1 MQEMWVRFLGEEDP
15 LEKEMATHSGIL
27 AKKIP
32 CTEEPAGLQSMGS
45 QTVGHDWAIKQ
56 QQQRSTEE
64 EQGLKSR
71 QSVCGLLAMWYCLE
85 IQDIRR
91 TDWSHQWLGDW
102 G

>member
-1 MQEMWVRFLGEEDP
+1 METD
-15 LEKEMATHSGIL
+15 
-27 AKKIP
+27 
-32 CTEEPAGLQSMGS
+32 
-45 QTVGHDWAIKQ
+45 
-56 QQQRSTEE
+56 E

-102 G
+102 EVLMKPLEGSSPVAIF